1 MMKFWGTDI
10 GTPKEDKEERKMC
23 EKTERALSKCMAEQ
37 RMKEQLCSCTV
48 ILESGAKKTIERYAR
63 DFAELYYTLL
73 VVERVQKIISYMVI
87 R

>member
-1 MMKFWGTDI
+1 
-10 GTPKEDKEERKMC
+10 MC
-23 EKTERALSKCMAEQ
+23 EKTERALSKCMAEM
-37 RMKEQLCSCTV
+37 RMKEQLCSCV
-48 ILESGAKKTIERYAR
+48 VVLETGVTKTIERYAR

>member
-1 MMKFWGTDI
+1 MS
-10 GTPKEDKEERKMC
+10 
-23 EKTERALSKCMAEQ
+23 EKAERALSKCMAEM
-37 RMKEQLCSCTV
+37 RMKEERCSCTV
-48 ILESGAKKTIERYAR
+48 VLETGEIRTIERYAR

>member
-1 MMKFWGTDI
+1 
-10 GTPKEDKEERKMC
+10 
-23 EKTERALSKCMAEQ
+23 
-37 RMKEQLCSCTV
+37 MKEQLCSCTV